1 MKVDQ
6 DIVQRI
12 KVIGIFTLQ
21 FYKVL
26 MGTMLS
32 LFVPQ
37 ACYETLTID
46 PFSEQGSEGGT
57 ILTEGGTV
65 LTEGGTVL
73 TEGGTVLT
81 EGGTVLTPE
90 TLQICSLS
98 QNYENQSV
106 YHQGAMYWNVL
117 SFLCFVCSY
126 ILELRREEWAIKFLD
141 IDNDKPDNSLKKII
155 ISEPKLDKQM
165 DHLNKM
171 YLYALS
177 ITVFVYFVNVCL
189 MINIIKNDY
198 HSMST
203 ISCFI
208 SFVMLVQMKL
218 YNSLSV
224 AYQSVKNDKMT
235 SAFMS
240 EFVSYNVI
248 DKDYVLDVDLIP
260 PLSYRP

>member
-12 KVIGIFTLQ
+12 KVMGIFTLQ
-21 FYKVL
+21 FYKVM

-37 ACYETLTID
+37 ACYEPISD
-46 PFSEQGSEGGT
+46 GSEDGFITMGT
-57 ILTEGGTV
+57 
-65 LTEGGTVL
+65 
-73 TEGGTVLT
+73 
-81 EGGTVLTPE
+81 

-98 QNYENQSV
+98 QNYENSSV
-106 YHQGAMYWNVL
+106 YHQVTMGWNCL
-117 SFLCFVCSY
+117 SFFCFVCSY
-126 ILELRREEWAIKFLD
+126 ILELRRENWAIKFLD

-155 ISEPKLDKQM
+155 SGEPKLDKQM

-171 YLYALS
+171 YLYGLS
-177 ITVFVYFVNVCL
+177 ITAFVYFVNVCL
-189 MINIIKNDY
+189 MINILKNDY

-224 AYQSVKNDKMT
+224 AYQSVKTDKMT

-240 EFVSYNVI
+240 EFVSYNVL
-248 DKDYVLDVDLIP
+248 DKDYVTLNLIP
-260 PLSYRP
+260 TIVPIRP